1 MSTLLAVD
9 DSKTMRKVIE
19 IAFAGENHRLVVS
32 DNADDAVNKLR
43 SEQPAVV
50 LIDANL
56 GGGGGGYG
64 LCQLIKRE
72 APQAKVL
79 LLSSKQQPYDR
90 PRGASSGAD
99 DFIDKPFDTQQL
111 IDKVNAL
118 ARAPV
123 AAAAPPAAPITRER
137 APTMAYGSPG
147 PSATAPQ
154 RVHTAIGN
162 PAPPQPLA
170 AQAPPLPV
178 APPPPAAAAP
188 AAPAV
193 VQAAV
198 SSDGQFAKNLGGLGL
213 SEAQVQAVLELSR
226 DVVEKVVWEVVPALA
241 ETLIKEEIRRLT
253 AE

>member
-19 IAFAGENHRLVVS
+19 IAFAGENHRLVLS
-32 DNADDAVNKLR
+32 DNADDAVGKLR
-43 SEQPAVV
+43 AEQPAVV

-64 LCQLIKRE
+64 LCQVIKRE
-72 APQAKVL
+72 APQARVL

-118 ARAPV
+118 AKAAATAPAVAPV
-123 AAAAPPAAPITRER
+123 TRER
-137 APTMAYGSPG
+137 APTMAYGSP
-147 PSATAPQ
+147 SAPAQ
-154 RVHTAIGN
+154 RVQTAIGV
-162 PAPPQPLA
+162 A
-170 AQAPPLPV
+170 APPLP
-178 APPPPAAAAP
+178 AQAP
-188 AAPAV
+188 AAPPPQPVVAPAPVAAAPQAV
-193 VQAAV
+193 KAAV
-198 SSDGQFAKNLGGLGL
+198 ASDGQFAKNLGSLGL
-213 SEAQVQAVLELSR
+213 SEAQVQAVLALSR
-226 DVVEKVVWEVVPALA
+226 DVVEKVVWEVVPVLA
-241 ETLIKEEIRRLT
+241 ETLIKEEIKRLT

>member
-1 MSTLLAVD
+1 LSTLLAID

-19 IAFAGENHRLVVS
+19 IAFAGENHRLVLS
-32 DNADDAVNKLR
+32 DNADDAVGKLR

-64 LCQLIKRE
+64 LCQVIKRE
-72 APQAKVL
+72 APQARVL

-118 ARAPV
+118 AKAAATAP
-123 AAAAPPAAPITRER
+123 AAAAPATRER
-137 APTMAYGSPG
+137 APTMAYGSP
-147 PSATAPQ
+147 SAPAQ
-154 RVHTAIGN
+154 RVQTAIGV
-162 PAPPQPLA
+162 A
-170 AQAPPLPV
+170 APPLPPPQAPA
-178 APPPPAAAAP
+178 APPPPPQPVAAPAPVAAAP
-188 AAPAV
+188 QAV
-193 VQAAV
+193 RTAV
-198 SSDGQFAKNLGGLGL
+198 ASDGQFAKNLGNLGL
-213 SEAQVQAVLELSR
+213 SEAQVQAVLALSR
-226 DVVEKVVWEVVPALA
+226 DVVEKVVWEVVPVLA
-241 ETLIKEEIRRLT
+241 ETLIKEEIKRLT